1 MAKSVREHQML
12 ELKLQYLFLSNQ
24 VLVWTLNEEYAVE
37 LLDVEPP
44 LFLRR
49 ELLWLLLET
58 ASLAW
63 LDLLLVLYHILSSLL
78 ILCLHLRIIA

>member
-1 MAKSVREHQML
+1 ML
-12 ELKLQYLFLSNQ
+12 ELKLQYLVVGDQ
-24 VLVWTLNEEYAVE
+24 VLVWALNEEYAVE
-37 LLDVEPP
+37 LLDVEHP

-58 ASLAW
+58 VSLAW